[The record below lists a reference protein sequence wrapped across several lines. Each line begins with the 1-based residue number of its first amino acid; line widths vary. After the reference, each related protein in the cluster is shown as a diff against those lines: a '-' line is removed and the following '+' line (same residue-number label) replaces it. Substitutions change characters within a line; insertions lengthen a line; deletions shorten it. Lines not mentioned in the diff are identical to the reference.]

1 MAIQDDINDIANA
14 ESGESVRSAII
25 SAIQDLNQNGGNA
38 QTLNNHSSDDFTKKA
53 EFDDFVDE
61 EVGQIHLVL
70 DAINKGTSL
79 KVIDLGVHSI
89 GPQGNVLAITVPES
103 VKDRHLLTVD
113 DFYADIV
120 EIAAGSGENVH
131 WTKTDSYDNVRCEYR
146 YAYSALASAI
156 KLHFYAKRA
165 SAIVV
170 PDYDVH
176 PYPGQVRENRILQAE
191 AGEAWNYID
200 VMVPTGGKTEI
211 EETFNENGVYT
222 PTDPNTTWGKVTIDV
237 TAPTP
242 ELQTGSVSVGQAAYH
257 QEFNPT
263 APYVGF
269 SKFTVD
275 VNVPMPSI
283 QNDRQVTMD
292 TSGYINPESGYDA
305 MSTVYVTVPTQPSIQ
320 TDRSVT
326 MTASGYI
333 NPESG
338 YDAMS
343 TVYVT
348 VPAQPSIQTGKS
360 VTYSSGGTYTVDPS
374 SGYDAMDSVEVT
386 VQTPVV
392 QQSKSVTLSQ
402 SGTVTPDPGF
412 DAMEEVVVTVSGG
425 GGGNCNIVDQET
437 WDLYTFDQK
446 KASNLTVIRNSPN
459 NMKGVWYDL
468 HNLGGSDYIPYSQII
483 ICEATIDN
491 FDATSHSWGVGP
503 NPLTLENL
511 LTANAD
517 GIGVD
522 IKGQQSH
529 DGVYCDLED
538 INTDFTAYL
547 VFRYS
552 QAYSYG
558 RILCSS
564 YQSTYNE
571 ETYICQSSN
580 TGLKA
585 GTWGSDPDI
594 GTAHT
599 VDTYIAVAMRN
610 NGGVASFFKNTTK
623 GQDKNPN
630 HFGRYI
636 AIASSYPNGY
646 SYATNLTVAYVG
658 IVGEAESD
666 LTILD
671 NIDVLMNKFNI
682 V

>member
-1 MAIQDDINDIANA
+1 MPIQDDINRILHAQ
-14 ESGESVRSAII
+14 SGEAVRGAIVN
-25 SAIQDLNQNGGNA
+25 AIQDLNQNGGNA
-38 QTLNNHSSDDFTKKA
+38 QTLNGHYSDEFTKNA
-53 EFDDFVDE
+53 EFQDFIDE

-70 DAINKGTSL
+70 DAINKGITL
-79 KVIDLGVHSI
+79 RVIELGVHELKPEGGTLLI
-89 GPQGNVLAITVPES
+89 EVPET
-103 VKDRHLLTVD
+103 VRDRQLLTVD

-120 EIAAGSGENVH
+120 EVASGSGSNAH
-131 WTKTDSYDNVRCEYR
+131 WEKTAYYDTVDCTYTYSYG
-146 YAYSALASAI
+146 ALASKM

-165 SAIVV
+165 SATAVQDYNVHPMEEEVTRNDLYTAPVGEAWSSVQVNVPVPVLQQEKTVSLSSSTTVV
-170 PDYDVH
+170 PDPD
-176 PYPGQVRENRILQAE
+176 
-191 AGEAWNYID
+191 
-200 VMVPTGGKTEI
+200 
-211 EETFNENGVYT
+211 
-222 PTDPNTTWGKVTIDV
+222 
-237 TAPTP
+237 
-242 ELQTGSVSVGQAAYH
+242 
-257 QEFNPT
+257 
-263 APYVGF
+263 
-269 SKFTVD
+269 
-275 VNVPMPSI
+275 
-283 QNDRQVTMD
+283 
-292 TSGYINPESGYDA
+292 YDA
-305 MSTVYVTVPTQPSIQ
+305 MESVQVNIESPSLEQGGVVVNQATYDQTFTPTSPNIGFSEFRVQANVQFNTQAEEVRISDAEFEDITVTPDSLHAGLSQVTIVNDMQLEEVTVNQNG
-320 TDRSVT
+320 DVT
-326 MTASGYI
+326 PGPGY
-333 NPESG
+333 
-338 YDAMS
+338 AALKK
-343 TVYVT
+343 VT
-348 VPAQPSIQTGKS
+348 VQVPQQSIETGKS
-360 VTYSSGGTYTVDPS
+360 VTYSSGGTYTVNPS
-374 SGYDAMDSVEVT
+374 SGFNAMYSVEVN
-386 VQTPVV
+386 VQTPRL
-392 QQSKSVTLSQ
+392 QPSKSVTLSQ
-402 SGTVTPDPGF
+402 SGTITPDPNY
-412 DAMEEVVVTVSGG
+412 DAMEEVVVTISGG

-437 WDLYTFDQK
+437 WDSYTFDQK

-459 NMKGVWYDL
+459 DIKGVWYDL

-564 YQSTYNE
+564 YQSAYNE

-599 VDTYIAVAMRN
+599 VDTYIVVAMRN

-630 HFGRYI
+630 HFGQYI
-636 AIASSYPNGY
+636 AIASSHPNGY

-682 V
+682 S

>member
-1 MAIQDDINDIANA
+1 MAGNIDQDIETIAHA
-14 ESGESVRSAII
+14 ESGEDVRYAIVR
-25 SAIQDLNQNGGNA
+25 AIQDLNQNGGNA
-38 QTLNNHSSDDFTKKA
+38 QTLNGYSSDEFTKNPQF
-53 EFDDFVDE
+53 EQFIDE

-70 DAINKGTSL
+70 DAINKGITL
-79 KVIDLGVHSI
+79 RVIELGNKWI
-89 GPQGNVLAITVPES
+89 GPEANDDVQIQVPDTVR
-103 VKDRHLLTVD
+103 DRQLLTVD

-120 EIAAGSGENVH
+120 EVEGGTGENTS
-131 WTKTDSYDNVRCEYR
+131 WQKSDSYD
-146 YAYSALASAI
+146 SALGIYHYAHGALAGRV

-165 SAIVV
+165 SATAVQ
-170 PDYDVH
+170 DYNVH
-176 PYPGQVRENRILQAE
+176 ARDRITANGE
-191 AGEAWNYID
+191 YNADPGEAWDKVKVEVNVKEEITCNVTENHREYVPANPGTTSYNKVVVD
-200 VMVPTGGKTEI
+200 VPDSLEEGGVTINQATFDQTFTPTSPNVGFSNFRVQANVQFNTQAEEVRISDAEFEDITVTPDSLHAGLSQVTIVNDMQLEEVTVSQNGDVTPGPGYAALKKVTVQVPTPTPRLQEKTV
-211 EETFNENGVYT
+211 TQNG
-222 PTDPNTTWGKVTIDV
+222 DV
-237 TAPTP
+237 TADTGFDGLSEVHVQVPTP
-242 ELQTGSVSVGQAAYH
+242 RL
-257 QEFNPT
+257 
-263 APYVGF
+263 
-269 SKFTVD
+269 
-275 VNVPMPSI
+275 
-283 QNDRQVTMD
+283 
-292 TSGYINPESGYDA
+292 
-305 MSTVYVTVPTQPSIQ
+305 
-320 TDRSVT
+320 
-326 MTASGYI
+326 
-333 NPESG
+333 
-338 YDAMS
+338 
-343 TVYVT
+343 
-348 VPAQPSIQTGKS
+348 
-360 VTYSSGGTYTVDPS
+360 
-374 SGYDAMDSVEVT
+374 
-386 VQTPVV
+386 

-412 DAMEEVVVTVSGG
+412 NAMEEVVVTVSGG
-425 GGGNCNIVDQET
+425 GDGNCNIVDQAT
-437 WDLYTFDQK
+437 WDSYTFEQK

-459 NMKGVWYDL
+459 VMKGVWYDL
-468 HNLGGSDYIPYSQII
+468 HNLGGSDYIPYSQMI

-491 FDATSHSWGVGP
+491 FDATSHSWGDGP

-564 YQSTYNE
+564 YQSTYDE

-599 VDTYIAVAMRN
+599 VDTYIVVAMRN
-610 NGGVASFFKNTTK
+610 DNMVASFFKNTTK

-636 AIASSYPNGY
+636 ALASSYPNGY
-646 SYATNLTVAYVG
+646 GYATNLTVAYVG

-682 V
+682 S